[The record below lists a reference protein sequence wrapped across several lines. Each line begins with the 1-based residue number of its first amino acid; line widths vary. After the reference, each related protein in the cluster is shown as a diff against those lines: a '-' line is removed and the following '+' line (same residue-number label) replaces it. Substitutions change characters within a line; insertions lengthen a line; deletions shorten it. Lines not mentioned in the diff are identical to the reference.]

1 MSSGSGVE
9 EKTMRK
15 VISTE
20 RAPAAVGPYSQ
31 AIVAGGFV
39 WASGQIALDPSS
51 GKMVQGEIE
60 DETRQVMA
68 NLRAVLDAAG
78 SSLERVVRATVYLAD
93 LNDFDRVNAVYAD
106 SFGEQPPARV
116 CIEACGLPKGA
127 RVEIDAIAEVDGAS

>member
-1 MSSGSGVE
+1 
-9 EKTMRK
+9 MRK

-20 RAPAAVGPYSQ
+20 RAPGAVGPYSQ

-39 WASGQIALDPSS
+39 WCSGQIPLDPAT
-51 GKMVQGEIE
+51 GQLVQGEIE
-60 DETRQVMA
+60 EETRQVLN

-78 SSLERVVRATVYLAD
+78 SNMDRVVRATVYLAD
-93 LNDFDRVNAVYAD
+93 LNDFERVNAVYAE

-127 RVEIDAIAEVDGAS
+127 RVEIDAIAEVDVSS